1 MRIWINDTQLD
12 TYDGSVSVSK
22 TNNLWKFGKAEFV
35 HTQTVKIPATNNNK
49 AMLDFADEFRTQS
62 SVARGFVNCLVDIDG
77 VFEQGRLYVS
87 GYSDGEFSV
96 ILTFGKELQSL
107 DVKLSEAIT
116 AYNKTI
122 MLYENDGFIGVNAYN
137 KDDTPTEKV
146 FISSNFIKTLLSNSG
161 INLINYGM
169 FDFGNSGILT
179 KYNTSDV
186 EETFSTIEVGLNEGT
201 YFGLKKNK
209 SEATTPVF
217 SYNINSGNPL
227 SKYIETTNVPH
238 ILAENW
244 NYNGQTLHSKVDYYG
259 KFRYFNFPRTEAV
272 LSFGSE
278 CSEYSVIFLDGQR
291 LTDGNSYP
299 LYYLI
304 TKQFGK
310 YIDFRRSF
318 DGNEVHNDLSNTTLK
333 VPADTPFL
341 IVNYLDYY
349 LVYGQD
355 EKSYTGGLYYKNM
368 AFSFNFYMQV
378 PFFNTKLLPDITI
391 YQFLQISTSLTGRLM
406 YFDGSKYTTTNDIKT
421 GIVFNANIVNRGS
434 YDVSDKVFDF
444 AQKNI
449 IRYKTG
455 DVTPTIYDVVNVHL
469 SAEKVLFEIPF
480 DSGENYSDSVKPYND
495 FPIYADKRGAITC
508 QTIQLRK
515 NPNIGNL
522 FAKTRQVKIK
532 FRMTYLDFTSVR
544 ELDNFEY
551 KGARLQWSSLQWSD
565 GLCTATLQTIY

>member
-12 TYDGSVSVSK
+12 TYEGSVSVTK

-35 HTQTVKIPATNNNK
+35 HTQTVKLPATNNNK
-49 AMLDFADEFRTQS
+49 ALLDFADEFRTQS
-62 SVARGFVNCLVDIDG
+62 AVARGFVDCLVEIEG

-96 ILTFGKELQSL
+96 IITFGKELQSL
-107 DVKLSEAIT
+107 DVKLVDAIT
-116 AYNKTI
+116 AYNKSL
-122 MLYENDGFIGVNAYN
+122 MLNENDRFIGVNAYN

-179 KYNTSDV
+179 KYNTLDV
-186 EETFSTIEVGLNEGT
+186 EDTFSTIEIELNEGT
-201 YFGLKKNK
+201 YFGLKTDK
-209 SEATTPVF
+209 SKATTPVF
-217 SYNINSGNPL
+217 SYTLNSGNTL
-227 SKYIETTNVPH
+227 SKYIETTDVPH

-244 NYNGQTLHSKVDYYG
+244 IYSGQTLQSKVDYYG
-259 KFRYFNFPRTEAV
+259 KFRYFYFPRTEAV
-272 LSFGSE
+272 LSFGSG
-278 CSEYSVIFLDGQR
+278 CSDYSVIFLDVQR

-310 YIDFRRSF
+310 YIDFSRSF
-318 DGNEVHNDLSNTTLK
+318 DGYEVHNDLSNTTIT

-349 LVYGQD
+349 LVYGQN
-355 EKSYTGGLYYKNM
+355 EKTYTGGLYYKNRS
-368 AFSFNFYMQV
+368 FSFNFYMQV

-391 YQFLQISTSLTGRLM
+391 YQFLQISTALTGRLM
-406 YFDGSKYTTTNDIKT
+406 YFDGSKYTTTNKITT
-421 GIVFNANIVNRGS
+421 GRVFNANIVNSGS
-434 YDVSDKVFDF
+434 YDVSDKVFGL

-455 DVTPTIYDVVNVHL
+455 DVTPTIYDVDNVHL

-495 FPIYADKRGAITC
+495 FPIYAAKRGAITC
-508 QTIQLRK
+508 QTIQLRA

-522 FAKTRQVKIK
+522 FAITRQVKIK
-532 FRMTYLDFTSVR
+532 FRMSYLDFDDVA
-544 ELDNFEY
+544 ELDCFRY
-551 KGARLQWSSLQWSD
+551 KGALLQWVDITWSD
-565 GLCTATLQTIY
+565 GWCTATLQTLQ

>member
-1 MRIWINDTQLD
+1 MKIYINGKKLD
-12 TYDGSVSVSK
+12 TYAKSVSVKK
-22 TNNLWKFGKAEFV
+22 TNNLWKFGKAEFER
-35 HTQTVKIPATNNNK
+35 TQTISVPATNNNK
-49 AMLDFADEFRTQS
+49 ALLDFADEFRTQS
-62 SVARGFVNCLVDIDG
+62 AVARGYVECLTDLDG
-77 VFEQGRLYVS
+77 VVKPARLYVS
-87 GYSDGEFSV
+87 GYKGGDFSC

-107 DVKLSEAIT
+107 DVKLADAIT
-116 AYNKTI
+116 VYNKSLI
-122 MLYENDGFIGVNAYN
+122 LNEDDGFIGVNAYN

-161 INLINYGM
+161 VSLINYGM

-179 KYNTSDV
+179 KYDTTDV
-186 EETFSTIEVGLNEGT
+186 EDTFSNIEVGLNEGT
-201 YFGLKKNK
+201 YFGLKTNK

-217 SYNINSGNPL
+217 SYTLNSGNPL
-227 SKYIETTNVPH
+227 SKYIETTDVPH
-238 ILAENW
+238 ILAEDLD
-244 NYNGQTLHSKVDYYG
+244 YNGQTISSKVDYYG
-259 KFRYFNFPRTEAV
+259 KFRYFHFQRNEAV
-272 LSFGSE
+272 LSFGSG
-278 CSEYSVIFLDGQR
+278 CSEYSVIFLDVQR

-299 LYYLI
+299 LYYLV

-310 YIDFRRSF
+310 YIDFSRSF
-318 DGNEVHNDLSNTTLK
+318 EGYEVHNDLSNTTIT

-349 LVYGQD
+349 LAYAQD
-355 EKSYTGGLYYKNM
+355 DKSYTGGLYFYKRT
-368 AFSFNFYMQV
+368 FSFNFYMQV

-391 YQFLQISTSLTGRLM
+391 YQFLQISTALTGRLM
-406 YFDGSKYTTTNDIKT
+406 YFDGSKYTTTNEITT
-421 GIVFNANIVNRGS
+421 GIVFNAKIVNSGS
-434 YDVSDKVFDF
+434 YDVSDKVFGF

-455 DVTPTIYDVVNVHL
+455 DVKPTIYDVDNVHL

-508 QTIQLRK
+508 QTILLRK

-532 FRMTYLDFTSVR
+532 FRITYLDFDDVK
-544 ELDNFEY
+544 ELDCFRY
-551 KGARLQWSSLQWSD
+551 KGALLQWVDLTWSD
-565 GLCTATLQTIY
+565 GWCTATLQTV